1 MDLQNSKPKLKL
13 DSTSNSGLGAGNSGS
28 KGRQAL
34 MADDDADDFVFRPM
48 TEGLGFHKRAS
59 SVDVERDVEDHFTFG
74 PITNLSGA
82 IPQPVSGAVM
92 TGASRAAAFA
102 APELGLNDS
111 ARTSAPHRSE
121 DVPLGV
127 GADDGFE
134 MRAASPPLRTEPRH
148 SMSADRKP
156 ASVPMNAEFTSRT
169 KPRHNSKSVSELIAA
184 LPPAMDFLDEK
195 ERVGMPATGMSTK
208 SSMGSAAGSQAP
220 AATASSSAMTA
231 KSEKKS
237 WLNLPLGRAEYNPP
251 QPVPSTPSIDENLA
265 KAFPHLSRMSRQ
277 ATQAASSAVNA
288 GVSAQTVATTAAA
301 AAMGLGGE
309 IAAPSMAQVKLAA
322 MDEVSGERA
331 MAMHAGAAILDGLVV
346 MGVTCI
352 MLAIVLGITGAN
364 LIALLE
370 NSTTNLTTGGVML
383 GLFVVSY
390 LLYVLVS
397 RAFFSATLG
406 DWSYEIRVG
415 RADQRSR
422 WFYPILVLW
431 RGALAMATG
440 LIVLPIL
447 SALVGRDLFY
457 FLTGLELVT
466 LTGQLSEQ

>member
-1 MDLQNSKPKLKL
+1 
-13 DSTSNSGLGAGNSGS
+13 
-28 KGRQAL
+28 
-34 MADDDADDFVFRPM
+34 M

-74 PITNLSGA
+74 PITNLGGA
-82 IPQPVSGAVM
+82 IPQATTGSVV

-102 APELGLNDS
+102 ANELGLNES
-111 ARTSAPHRSE
+111 AQPAGPRGA
-121 DVPLGV
+121 

-134 MRAASPPLRTEPRH
+134 MKAATPPLRTEPRH
-148 SMSADRKP
+148 SLSNPSGAMST
-156 ASVPMNAEFTSRT
+156 SMNADLTSRA

-195 ERVGMPATGMSTK
+195 ERTGTPAASLMAK
-208 SSMGSAAGSQAP
+208 SAVASATSPQAAGTNVSAP
-220 AATASSSAMTA
+220 AIAA

-251 QPVPSTPSIDENLA
+251 QPAPSTPSIDENLA

-277 ATQAASSAVNA
+277 ATQAASAAVSA
-288 GVSAQTVATTAAA
+288 GVSAPTAASTAAA
-301 AAMGLGGE
+301 AAMGLGAE
-309 IAAPSMAQVKLAA
+309 IAVPSMAQVKSAA
-322 MDEVSGERA
+322 TDEVSSERA
-331 MAMHAGAAILDGLVV
+331 MAMHAGAAILDGMVV

-406 DWSYEIRVG
+406 EWSYEIRVG
-415 RADQRSR
+415 RADQRRR

-431 RGALAMATG
+431 RGTLAMATG

-457 FLTGLELVT
+457 FLTGLEMVA
-466 LTGQLSEQ
+466 LTGPASEQ

>member
-1 MDLQNSKPKLKL
+1 MDLQNSKSKSKL
-13 DSTSNSGLGAGNSGS
+13 DAAMNSGTDTGSS
-28 KGRQAL
+28 KGRQAS
-34 MADDDADDFVFRPM
+34 MAHDDADDFVFRPM

-59 SVDVERDVEDHFTFG
+59 SVDVERDVEDSFTFG
-74 PITNLSGA
+74 PITNLGGA
-82 IPQPVSGAVM
+82 IPQSATGSVV

-102 APELGLNDS
+102 ANELGLSES
-111 ARTSAPHRSE
+111 AQSSGPRGA
-121 DVPLGV
+121 V
-127 GADDGFE
+127 ADDGFE
-134 MRAASPPLRTEPRH
+134 MKAATPPLRTEPRH
-148 SMSADRKP
+148 TLNAASAGSGS
-156 ASVPMNAEFTSRT
+156 ATSSMNADLTSRA

-195 ERVGMPATGMSTK
+195 ERTGTAAAGLMTK
-208 SSMGSAAGSQAP
+208 SAPVASAANPQGASASAP
-220 AATASSSAMTA
+220 VIAA

-251 QPVPSTPSIDENLA
+251 QPVATTPSIDENLA

-277 ATQAASSAVNA
+277 ATQAASAAVSA
-288 GVSAQTVATTAAA
+288 GVSAPTAASTAAA

-309 IAAPSMAQVKLAA
+309 IAAPSMAQVKSAA
-322 MDEVSGERA
+322 TDEVSGERA
-331 MAMHAGAAILDGLVV
+331 MAMHAGAAILDGMVV

-406 DWSYEIRVG
+406 EWSYEIRVG
-415 RADQRSR
+415 RADQRRR

-431 RGALAMATG
+431 RGTLAMATG

-457 FLTGLELVT
+457 FLTGLEMVA
-466 LTGQLSEQ
+466 LTGPASEQ